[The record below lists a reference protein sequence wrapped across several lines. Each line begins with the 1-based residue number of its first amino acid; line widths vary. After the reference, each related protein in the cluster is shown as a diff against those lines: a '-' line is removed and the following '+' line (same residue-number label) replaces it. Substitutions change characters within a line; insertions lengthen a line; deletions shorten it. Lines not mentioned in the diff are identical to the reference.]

1 MDFRVIAEIIVGVLL
16 TMGPLE
22 SDMRPVRNRKRQAA
36 LVEKIKRESGGD
48 MGLARDM
55 IENLCR
61 HQRRS
66 HHCRL
71 SAFKV
76 YALVVQSTRRDQATT
91 LPPTVPSSPLL
102 NDGVHADPGYKA
114 TALKTDT
121 KKRATKS
128 RKNVKRK
135 NATCGNYNGRAGEVV
150 KRFKRPA
157 KIRV

>member
-1 MDFRVIAEIIVGVLL
+1 MDFRVFAEIIVGVLL

-48 MGLARDM
+48 MALARDM

-66 HHCRL
+66 HHCRM
-71 SAFKV
+71 SAFKL
-76 YALVVQSTRRDQATT
+76 YALVVQSARRDQPTA
-91 LPPTVPSSPLL
+91 LPPAAPSSPLL
-102 NDGVHADPGYKA
+102 NDGVHTDPEYRA
-114 TALKTDT
+114 TALKT
-121 KKRATKS
+121 KKRATK
-128 RKNVKRK
+128 RKVVMKRK
-135 NATCGNYNGRAGEVV
+135 TGTCGDFNVGEEEVV
-150 KRFKRPA
+150 KRFKQPA